1 MCGWKVG
8 GKWVLLT
15 MLGSVVR
22 GGLPTGEAM
31 AVREAVR
38 GVGGKGGGG
47 GGGVGAADYAGLRHT
62 RRNVGRAAE

>member
-15 MLGSVVR
+15 MLGSVVIVR
-22 GGLPTGEAM
+22 LPTGEAI
-31 AVREAVR
+31 ACRENFM
-38 GVGGKGGGG
+38 GGGGRGGG